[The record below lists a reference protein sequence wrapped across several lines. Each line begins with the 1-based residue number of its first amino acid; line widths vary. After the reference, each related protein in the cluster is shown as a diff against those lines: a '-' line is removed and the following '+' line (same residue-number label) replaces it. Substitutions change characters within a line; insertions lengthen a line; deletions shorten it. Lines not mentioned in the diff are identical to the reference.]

1 MIDNTSNNKL
11 IAKNTMYLYFRT
23 ILIMIVSLY
32 MSRVVLQTLGVED
45 YGVYNAVGGVVTMFA
60 VISGALSNA
69 ISRYITYGLGK
80 YDEDRLNT
88 IFCTGLNIQIIISII
103 IVILCELIGVWFLN
117 YKMNIPPERLV
128 AANWVLQCS
137 LLTFVINLISVPY
150 NACIIAHEHMNAY
163 AYISIAD
170 ALLKLSV
177 AFLIIIAPYD
187 KLIVYSLLLVVV
199 SLIVRIIYGIYCGR
213 HFKETRYKLVYDKP
227 LFREMLS
234 FAGWN
239 FFTNGAS
246 IINSQGVTILINVYF
261 GVILNTARGI
271 ATQVESAI
279 GQFVN
284 SFTTAVNPQITK
296 TYAQDEK
303 ERMFSLICKGAKFSY
318 ILLLF
323 MVVPIMIET
332 NYILKLWLG
341 TVPDHASLFVR
352 LALVGSM
359 VTILGCTGYTACMAT
374 GNIKKYAIWLTSI
387 GSLVFIA
394 TWILYFVG
402 FPVESTYYAYIV
414 VYILVQIARL
424 IIMKELLNFPI
435 KLFMKEVII
444 RIIPPTLFAFV
455 PFVLVLIM
463 DESLLRL
470 LLVIVSS
477 VIWVSLLVYI
487 FSLTTNERELI
498 KNKLIAI
505 KRNR

>member
-1 MIDNTSNNKL
+1 M
-11 IAKNTMYLYFRT
+11 
-23 ILIMIVSLY
+23 
-32 MSRVVLQTLGVED
+32 VLQTLGVED

-69 ISRYITYGLGK
+69 ISRYLTYGLGK
-80 YDEDRLNT
+80 NDGDRLNA
-88 IFCTGLNIQIIISII
+88 IFCTGLNIQIIISIV
-103 IVILCELIGVWFLN
+103 IVILCELLGVWFLN
-117 YKMNIPPERLV
+117 HKMNIPPDRV
-128 AANWVLQCS
+128 YAANWVLQCS

-163 AYISIAD
+163 AYISIVD

-177 AFLIIIAPYD
+177 AFLIIVSPYD
-187 KLIVYSLLLVVV
+187 KLIVYSVLLVVV
-199 SLIVRIIYGIYCGR
+199 SLIVRIIYGIYCD
-213 HFKETRYKLVYDKP
+213 RYFMESRFHLLYDKT

-239 FFTNGAS
+239 FYTNGAS

-296 TYAQDEK
+296 TYAQNEM
-303 ERMFSLICKGAKFSY
+303 ERMFSLVCKGAKFSY
-318 ILLLF
+318 LLLLL

-341 TVPDHASLFVR
+341 TVPDHASIFVR

-359 VTILGCTGYTACMAT
+359 VTTLGCTGYTACMAT

-387 GSLVFIA
+387 GSFVFIS
-394 TWILYFVG
+394 TWGLFIVG
-402 FPVESTYYAYIV
+402 APVESTYYAFIV

-424 IIMKELLNFPI
+424 LIMKGLLDFPI
-435 KLFMKEVII
+435 MLFTKEVILK
-444 RIIPPTLFAFV
+444 IIPPTLLGFI
-455 PFVLVLIM
+455 PFILVRIM
-463 DESLLRL
+463 DESLVRL
-470 LLVIVSS
+470 LLVCVLSIS
-477 VIWVSLLVYI
+477 WVSLLIYI
-487 FSLTTNERELI
+487 FSLTKNEKALLKRKI
-498 KNKLIAI
+498 IAVKNRL
-505 KRNR
+505 

>member
-246 IINSQGVTILINVYF
+246 IINSQGVTLLINVYF

-279 GQFVN
+279 VQFVN

-296 TYAQDEK
+296 SYAQNEK
-303 ERMFSLICKGAKFSY
+303 ERMFNLICKGSKFSY
-318 ILLLF
+318 LLLLL
-323 MVVPIMIET
+323 MVVPIIIET
-332 NYILKLWLG
+332 DYILRLWLG
-341 TVPDHASLFVR
+341 VVPDHAALFVR
-352 LALVGSM
+352 LTLVGTM
-359 VTILGCTGYTACMAT
+359 VTVLGGTGYTACMAT
-374 GNIKKYAIWLTSI
+374 GNIKKYALWLTSI
-387 GSLVFIA
+387 GSLVFIV
-394 TWILYFVG
+394 TWVLFIAG
-402 FPVESTYYAYIV
+402 APIESTYYTYII

-424 IIMKELLNFPI
+424 LIMKELLDFPI
-435 KLFMKEVII
+435 MLFLKEVIVK
-444 RIIPPTLFAFV
+444 IIPPTILAFV
-455 PFVLVLIM
+455 PFILVLVM

-470 LLVIVSS
+470 LLVIIFSA
-477 VIWVSLLVYI
+477 IWVTVLVYI
-487 FSLTTNERELI
+487 FSLTSNERKI
-498 KNKLIAI
+498 INNKLLTIR
-505 KRNR
+505 RNK